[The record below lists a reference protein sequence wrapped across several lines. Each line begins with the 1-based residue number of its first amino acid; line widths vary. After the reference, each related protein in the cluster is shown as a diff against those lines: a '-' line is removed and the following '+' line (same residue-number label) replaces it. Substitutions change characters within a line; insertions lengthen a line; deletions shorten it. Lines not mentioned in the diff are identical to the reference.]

1 MENESEPKKRK
12 HGCLVGCLVSAA
24 LLILFF
30 LLIFFFLFA
39 FLAGIAETAGRSARG
54 SRNAARMQADILE
67 QSPEEESLPKL
78 VWERGGTKASP
89 KVLRLRLRGVI
100 SFSDERDDF
109 LGIREKSPSSVL
121 LTRIRQATVDDEIDG
136 ICLELDTP
144 GGEVTAAD
152 VISDALCAFRESD
165 TNRFVIVHMGSL
177 CCSGGYYIAAA
188 ADCIVAHP
196 TTTTG
201 SIGVIMSTYN
211 ASELA
216 KKIGVESV
224 TIATG
229 DNKDMLDPLKPV
241 QPEHVEIFR
250 KVVAADYERF
260 LEVVSRGRDIP
271 LEDVRRIADGRV
283 LSAEEALTL
292 KLIDAIGYRDDVYD
306 IMNKLVGRDVAVYRY
321 EEDVSLRGLISG
333 LFSAHASSRAVSA
346 FFERMVPSVDAPRIE
361 YRLH

>member
-1 MENESEPKKRK
+1 MQTQSDSGKRGN
-12 HGCLVGCLVSAA
+12 GCLIGCIVFGAISLFVVMFCFMVALGFIGAAAESMGRKSKVSMNA
-24 LLILFF
+24 
-30 LLIFFFLFA
+30 
-39 FLAGIAETAGRSARG
+39 
-54 SRNAARMQADILE
+54 SRMRHDILDPG
-67 QSPEEESLPKL
+67 PEEETMPKL
-78 VWERGGTKASP
+78 VWERGGTKHSP

-100 SFSDERDDF
+100 SFGDEKEDF
-109 LGIREKSPSSVL
+109 FGIREKSPSAML
-121 LTRIRQATVDDEIDG
+121 LKRIRQATADEEIDG

-152 VISDALCAFRESD
+152 VIADAICAFRESD
-165 TNRFVIVHMGSL
+165 TNRFVVVHMGSL
-177 CCSGGYYIAAA
+177 CCSGGYYIAAG

-260 LEVVSRGRDIP
+260 LQVVARGRDIP

-283 LSAEEALTL
+283 VSAEEALKL
-292 KLIDAIGYRDDVYD
+292 KLIDGIGYRDDVYETMKK
-306 IMNKLVGRDVAVYRY
+306 IAGEDVAIYRY
-321 EEDVSLRGLISG
+321 EDDTSLRGFLSG
-333 LFSAHASSRAVSA
+333 LFSSQVGSRALSA
-346 FFERMVPSVDAPRIE
+346 FAERIAPSAAAPRIE
-361 YRLH
+361 YMLH